1 MDVNATS
8 GRRRRI
14 LPAITGVNLAILF
27 VIASAAGLVVAVRGE
42 VNGVAR
48 VSQVDTVLSS
58 PSSGFVNY
66 LIVGSDTREGADP
79 NSPDFGGIGDTNETS
94 GRRSDTIILMHVDE
108 VLSSIALTSIPRD
121 LWIDIPGHE
130 TNRINAAYGYGE
142 AVLVDTVQT
151 SLGIPIHHYVEVD
164 FNSFKS
170 IIAAADGVEMCFDH
184 PTRDVNTGLNVP
196 EAGCRVL
203 DAVQSLAFARSRYFE
218 QFKDGAW
225 QVDGRAD
232 LGRIERQQAFFEA
245 AISRSV
251 SQILSN
257 PFRVS
262 GLATAAVDSL
272 RVDGGA
278 DLIEMGNAIRPI
290 ATGGILRIPLPVYG
304 DMVRDKS
311 VLRLAEGSP
320 AVLEYLSGRGDRTL
334 FGS

>member
-1 MDVNATS
+1 MAAS
-8 GRRRRI
+8 SRRKI
-14 LPAITGVNLAILF
+14 LPVVTGINLAVVF
-27 VIASAAGLVVAVRGE
+27 VIASAAGIVVAIRGE

-48 VSQVDTVLSS
+48 VPQIESVLSP
-58 PSSGFVNY
+58 PSAGFVNY

-79 NSPDFGGIGDTNETS
+79 NSPDYGGIGDTNETS

-151 SLGIPIHHYVEVD
+151 SLGVPIHHYVEVD

-170 IIAAADGVEMCFDH
+170 IIAAIDGVEMCFDY
-184 PTRDVNTGLNVP
+184 PTRDLNTGLNVP
-196 EAGCRVL
+196 EPGCHVL

-218 QFKDGAW
+218 QFKDGSW

-232 LGRIERQQAFFEA
+232 LGRIERQQTFFET

-251 SQILSN
+251 SQVLSN
-257 PFRVS
+257 PFRAG
-262 GLATAAVDSL
+262 GLASAAVDSL
-272 RVDGGA
+272 RVDSGT
-278 DLIEMGNAIRPI
+278 DLIEMGNAVRPI
-290 ATGGILRIPLPVYG
+290 ASGGIVRIPLPVYG
-304 DMVRDKS
+304 DKVRDKS
-311 VLRLAEGSP
+311 ILRLAEGSP
-320 AVLEYLSGRGDRTL
+320 AILEYLSGRGDRTL
-334 FGS
+334 FAG